1 MSETLLLSIAIYGIA
16 IVISVLVALLIKAI
30 VAALPLMQ
38 GRRQPAAA
46 AATSAEKPS
55 AVPAEHVAAIAGAL
69 AAIAGERHIVHIED
83 RGRGAVWTA
92 EGRMMHQTSHAV
104 SRTPKR

>member
-1 MSETLLLSIAIYGIA
+1 MSETLLLSITIYGIA

-30 VAALPLMQ
+30 VVALPLMQ
-38 GRRQPAAA
+38 GRRQPVAATAPAAA
-46 AATSAEKPS
+46 APAQ
-55 AVPAEHVAAIAGAL
+55 VPAEHVAAIAGAI
-69 AAIAGERHIVHIED
+69 AALAGERHIIHIED

-92 EGRMMHQTSHAV
+92 EGRMIHQTSHAV

>member
-1 MSETLLLSIAIYGIA
+1 MSETLLLSVTIYGIA

-38 GRRQPAAA
+38 GRRQPVA
-46 AATSAEKPS
+46 AATPAAAPS
-55 AVPAEHVAAIAGAL
+55 AVPAEHIAAIAGAL
-69 AAIAGERHIVHIED
+69 AAMAGARHIVHIED